1 MKKLIVLVSIIC
13 IGSSLIGC
21 GKQQTPNIT
30 KENTVLQSSSVNS
43 NVINS
48 QEFIKFIEKSGYK
61 ITTSKQ
67 DGNAIL
73 TGSLTIVNING
84 NTIGIYEYKSSE
96 DMEQEAKTI
105 RADGSM
111 IGNTIYDWKSKPHFY
126 KRENIIVSYIG
137 ENKEILE
144 IIEKFMG
151 QQFAGAK

>member
-1 MKKLIVLVSIIC
+1 MKKLIVLISIIC

-61 ITTSKQ
+61 TNTSKQ

-96 DMEQEAKTI
+96 DMEQDAKNI

-126 KRENIIVSYIG
+126 KRGNIIVSYIG
-137 ENKEILE
+137 ENKEVLE

-151 QQFAGAK
+151 RQFAGAK

>member
-1 MKKLIVLVSIIC
+1 MKKLIVLISIIC

-30 KENTVLQSSSVNS
+30 KENTILQSSSVNS

-61 ITTSKQ
+61 TNTSKQ
-67 DGNAIL
+67 DGNSIL

-84 NTIGIYEYKSSE
+84 NTIGMYEYKSSE

-126 KRENIIVSYIG
+126 KGGNIIVSYIG

-144 IIEKFMG
+144 IIQRFMG
-151 QQFAGAK
+151 QQFAGAI